1 MDCNLEFINNF
12 VLENKTRID
21 LFWSTIFGNFGKET
35 LYLTIYFLLPLQVF
49 FIGFL
54 VIIERLKTHTS
65 LYFFGMEKIS
75 IALPNLLAILLNIS
89 LWISYFLISIALI
102 VYYYKPLNQ
111 KMVESKRLNTIQ
123 LSSNFSPAETTV
135 FSALR
140 ISDELNK
147 YAKAKMPSDLGLG
160 GDLDWIEGKCFSV
173 LTGKRATGS
182 YGAPNIA
189 SNSFFAG
196 LNNENDILQRLKLND
211 WYSPSDAQRGEVFT
225 KLFKLRDCIFKIGF
239 WKDYSIGA
247 QTYKSL
253 AQTFMFAN
261 LQNKEEFI
269 KNLNCTL
276 KLFEEYGTSKAPL
289 KGIPHY
295 TVKLTPK
302 VLRGIIIITLL
313 LIFSMAIF
321 FLPNWIVVFA
331 QKRFNLV
338 LEIATVKEVL
348 NIFLILLSLLIPFIW
363 KK

>member
-12 VLENKTRID
+12 VLGNKSRID

-54 VIIERLKTHTS
+54 VILERLKNHAS

-111 KMVESKRLNTIQ
+111 RMEESKWMNTVQ

-147 YAKAKMPSDLGLG
+147 YAKANIPSDLGLG
-160 GDLDWIEGKCFSV
+160 GDLDWIEGKCFSL

-189 SNSFFAG
+189 SNSFFSG

-211 WYSPSDAQRGEVFT
+211 WYPPSDAQKDEVFT
-225 KLFKLRDCIFKIGF
+225 KLFKLRDYIFKIGF

-261 LQNKEEFI
+261 IQNKEEFL

-276 KLFEEYGTSKAPL
+276 KLFEEYGASKAPL

-295 TVKLTPK
+295 TVKFTPK
-302 VLRGIIIITLL
+302 VSKAILIVALL
-313 LIFSMAIF
+313 VIFSMAIF
-321 FLPNWIVVFA
+321 FLPNLIVA
-331 QKRFNLV
+331 LAKKRFNLG
-338 LEIATVKEVL
+338 LELATVKEMV
-348 NIFLILLSLLIPFIW
+348 NIFLVLLGLLIPFPW